1 MEKEKHHSGLFTLFF
16 AEMWE
21 RFSYY
26 GMRALMVLY
35 LVKHHQFSD
44 EKAGIVYGV
53 YTSMVYLTP
62 LPGGFLGDRV
72 IGPLKAIYVG
82 GMLMMLGHLSLAMD
96 NMSSFYIGL
105 ALLVLGNGLFK
116 PNMSSLVGKLYI
128 DRPWMKDSAYTY
140 YYMGINIGGSFGPLL
155 CGYIG
160 EKYGWHLGFGLAAI
174 GMLLGLLQFK
184 WGESRLGEIHKS
196 SLYTNVEWKLFPEEG
211 FTSVEKDKMIFIGI
225 LAVLS
230 ILFWVPYEQMGSS
243 VNLYTDRIVD
253 RMILGEEIP
262 ASTFQSINGF
272 LILAFAPLAAWFW
285 NYRHSMNKEISIP
298 MKFFLAFVFL
308 GLSYACLAL
317 SDMNRL
323 DGKSSVYG
331 LLVYYVFLTIG
342 ELCIS
347 PVGLSTVSTLAPEKV
362 VGLLMGIWFLSN
374 AISHYISGW
383 LSGAYTKWM
392 SIEQFFMSFVISSVL
407 AALLLLF
414 VNKKMNV
421 LLRRGEEKKL

>member
-1 MEKEKHHSGLFTLFF
+1 
-16 AEMWE
+16 
-21 RFSYY
+21 
-26 GMRALMVLY
+26 
-35 LVKHHQFSD
+35 
-44 EKAGIVYGV
+44 
-53 YTSMVYLTP
+53 
-62 LPGGFLGDRV
+62 
-72 IGPLKAIYVG
+72 
-82 GMLMMLGHLSLAMD
+82 
-96 NMSSFYIGL
+96 
-105 ALLVLGNGLFK
+105 
-116 PNMSSLVGKLYI
+116 
-128 DRPWMKDSAYTY
+128 
-140 YYMGINIGGSFGPLL
+140 MGINIGGSFGPLL

-174 GMLLGLLQFK
+174 GVLLGLLQFK

-196 SLYTNVEWKLFPEEG
+196 SLYSNVEWKLFPEEG

>member
-1 MEKEKHHSGLFTLFF
+1 MEKEKHHKGLFTLFF

-62 LPGGFLGDRV
+62 LPGGILGDRV
-72 IGPLKAIYVG
+72 IGPLKAIYIG
-82 GMLMMLGHLSLAMD
+82 GILMMLGHLSLAMD
-96 NMSSFYIGL
+96 SMPSFYIGL
-105 ALLVLGNGLFK
+105 GFLVLGNGLFK

-174 GMLLGLLQFK
+174 GMLFGLLQFK
-184 WGESRLGEIHKS
+184 WGEKRLGEIHKS
-196 SLYTNVEWKLFPEEG
+196 NADTNSEWKIFPQEG
-211 FTSVEKDKMIFIGI
+211 FSSVEKDKMIFIGI
-225 LAVLS
+225 LALLS

-253 RMILGEEIP
+253 RVIWGEEIP

-285 NYRHSMNKEISIP
+285 NYRHSVNQEISIP

-317 SDMNRL
+317 SDLNRA

-331 LLVYYVFLTIG
+331 LLIYYVFLTIG

-347 PVGLSTVSTLAPEKV
+347 PVGLSTVSTLAPERV

-383 LSGAYTKWM
+383 ISGAYTKWM
-392 SIEQFFMSFVISSVL
+392 SIDQFFMSFVISSAF
-407 AALLLLF
+407 AAALLLF

-421 LLRRGEEKKL
+421 LLRRGEEKNL

>member
-62 LPGGFLGDRV
+62 LLGGFLGDRV

-196 SLYTNVEWKLFPEEG
+196 SLDTNVEWKLFPEEG

>member
-62 LPGGFLGDRV
+62 LLGGFLGDRV

-196 SLYTNVEWKLFPEEG
+196 SLYSNVEWKLFPEEG